1 MLTTRLLSHQSACID
16 RLLEIYNDEKDYG
29 ECGAVVSLL
38 WGSGK
43 TLTSIEAGLSI
54 RNQSPRHERLPM
66 LVLSDVST
74 VEDWGKNASDH
85 YHKTLPWTFVSGKA
99 RVGTSAAAMNWHT
112 LKDQIMVISNVE
124 ILAGFYEHTL
134 KRRLQLIQKVLD
146 TPGICSTR
154 KATLR
159 EFLSENAKF
168 LNKQIPDEKL
178 ALMETCTPTT
188 DARCALF
195 YTKWPVIIIDEAHKV
210 RNSSSVWFSVLSQL
224 KSNFRISLTA
234 TPFNNNIHD
243 VVSVLAISNILPG
256 SRKGSRSFEYPLDE
270 WLNVLKTSPETFCED
285 FKDARDTY
293 IIQGKNEMAVARSH
307 YRPVDII
314 LRVPFDTEKER
325 DQYVLTRTVAKENS
339 LTASVRL
346 KQSCSGIYTHLGAEE
361 LDSQLPAA
369 VPTKIRAVL
378 EYVELVASRNEKVN
392 ILCEFRVSLLHL
404 KQHITA
410 KFGKR
415 VEIFCVNG
423 DTTTRDRHLI
433 RAAYEK
439 HQGAAVLIATSVFN
453 QGVNLHCA
461 NHTILFNAQWNPVVS
476 DQGRSRC
483 ERPAQTKSVF
493 SVQIIIA
500 DTIEDQIWAV
510 SSSKRKANLEV
521 MTGEI
526 TTDLLC
532 RVQQEE
538 DENETLEGHLR
549 KIDDETLSGIDK
561 EMQRECTHYIESIE
575 RLATEVPSTVHI
587 APIDSSRAPTFK
599 RMTRVNVVVDGAVV
613 KRRL

>member
-16 RLLEIYNDEKDYG
+16 RLIEIYNDEKDHG
-29 ECGAVVSLL
+29 DCGAVVSLL

-54 RNQSPRHERLPM
+54 RNQSPRHERLPI

-74 VEDWGKNASDH
+74 VEDWGKNATEH

-134 KRRLQLIQKVLD
+134 KRRMQLIQKVLD
-146 TPGICSTR
+146 APSICSAR
-154 KATLR
+154 KTVLR
-159 EFLSENAKF
+159 EFLAEDVKY
-168 LNKQIPDEKL
+168 LNKPIPDEKL

-210 RNSSSVWFSVLSQL
+210 RNSSSVWFSVLAQL
-224 KSNFRISLTA
+224 RSSFRISLTA
-234 TPFNNNIHD
+234 TPFNNNIYD
-243 VVSVLAISNILPG
+243 VISVLAISNVLPG
-256 SRKGSRSFEYPLDE
+256 SRKGSRTFEYPLDE
-270 WLNVLKTSPETFCED
+270 WMNVLKTSPETFCED

-314 LRVPFDTEKER
+314 LRVPFDTETER
-325 DQYVLTRTVAKENS
+325 EQYLLTRSVAKENT
-339 LTASVRL
+339 LTTSVRL
-346 KQSCSGIYTHLGAEE
+346 KQSCSGIYTHLTEDGINSE
-361 LDSQLPAA
+361 LSTV

-378 EYVELVASRNEKVN
+378 EYVEIAASRNEKVN
-392 ILCEFRVSLLHL
+392 ILCEFRASLLQL
-404 KQHITA
+404 RQYITA

-423 DTTTRDRHLI
+423 DTTAHERHLI
-433 RAAYEK
+433 RNAYEK
-439 HQGAAVLIATSVFN
+439 HHGAAVLIATSVFN

-526 TTDLLC
+526 TPDLLC
-532 RVQQEE
+532 RVQQESDEGESLE
-538 DENETLEGHLR
+538 DHLR
-549 KIDDETLSGIDK
+549 TIDAEILSSIDK

-575 RLATEVPSTVHI
+575 SLQMEVPSTVRI
-587 APIDSSRAPTFK
+587 DPIDSSRAPTFK